1 MRILLAPDKFKGTLS
16 SRQAIAVMR
25 RAIEEVE
32 PSVTVSSVLIADG
45 GDGTL
50 AAAESRGFA
59 LRKCPAVNAHGKPN
73 VAAFARRGDVALV
86 ELAEVCGLATVLEQP
101 LSPFDASTLG
111 LGMLAKRAVMDGA
124 REVLVALGGSASV
137 DGGLGFLMGLGFAVT
152 DSSGQPVSPN
162 LNGLG
167 RAVNVDRESAAV
179 SVLECRWR
187 FLTDVD
193 NPLLG
198 PQGAAAIFGP
208 QKGLTPGDVIVAE
221 RVLRSWATLLDP
233 HGLDVAARPRM
244 GAAGGVAFA
253 GASLLDATVESGAE
267 WVATLVSLDQA
278 IEEADIVVTGEGAFD
293 DQSFFGKAPAQVIDR
308 ARAQGKEVYVVAG
321 SVDVP
326 AEELRR
332 RGLTGAVSMADL
344 AGSVA
349 EAHARPDVWLAAA
362 VQRVLEESRTVR
374 RG

>member
-25 RAIEEVE
+25 QAIEDVE
-32 PSVTVSSVLIADG
+32 PSVTVSSVLVADG

-50 AAAESRGFA
+50 AAAESRGFV
-59 LRKCPAVNAHGKPN
+59 LRKSPALNAHGKPS
-73 VAAFARRGDVALV
+73 VASFARRGDVALV
-86 ELAEVCGLATVLEQP
+86 ELAEVCGLATVLNQP
-101 LSPFDASTLG
+101 LRPFDASTLG

-124 REVLVALGGSASV
+124 REVLVALGGSASI

-152 DSSGQPVSPN
+152 DSGGRSVTPN

-167 RAVNVDRESAAV
+167 RAVHFERESAAM

-198 PQGAAAIFGP
+198 PRGAAPVFGP
-208 QKGLTPGDVIVAE
+208 QKGLAPGDVVVAE
-221 RVLRSWATLLDP
+221 RVLGNWATLLQPSEPD
-233 HGLDVAARPRM
+233 LATRPGM

-253 GASLLDATVESGAE
+253 GASVLDATVESGAE
-267 WVATLVSLDQA
+267 WVAALVGLDRA

-293 DQSFFGKAPAQVIDR
+293 EQSFFGKAPKQVIDR
-308 ARAQGKEVYVVAG
+308 AIALGKEVYVVAG

-326 AEELRR
+326 AGELRR
-332 RGLTGAVSMADL
+332 RGLSGVVSMTEL
-344 AGSVA
+344 AGSAA
-349 EAHARPDVWLAAA
+349 EAQARPEVWLAAA
-362 VQRVLEESRTVR
+362 VQRVLEKTRSVR
-374 RG
+374 RR